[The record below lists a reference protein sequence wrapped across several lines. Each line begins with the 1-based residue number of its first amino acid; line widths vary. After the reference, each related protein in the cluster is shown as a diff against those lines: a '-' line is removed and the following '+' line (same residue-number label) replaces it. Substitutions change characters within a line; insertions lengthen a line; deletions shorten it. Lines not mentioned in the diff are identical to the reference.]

1 MKTITVIG
9 TCMLIL
15 CFAATGMS
23 FAAEQGSG
31 AKSDVK
37 KEAPSGLDKSKAPA
51 EQEKQDY
58 IKQMENTLDDVSKKI
73 NELKDKAQSATGDAR
88 SKIESTIATLKTQQ
102 EAAGKKLQELRSSTG
117 AAWGEMKTGMSKAV
131 EELHK
136 AYDDAAK
143 HFK

>member
-9 TCMLIL
+9 TFLLIL
-15 CFAATGMS
+15 CFAAAGMS
-23 FAAEQGSG
+23 FAAEKGD
-31 AKSDVK
+31 ATKMDVK
-37 KEAPSGLDKSKAPA
+37 PEAPSGLDKPKPTAD
-51 EQEKQDY
+51 QEKQDY
-58 IKQMENTLDDVSKKI
+58 IKQIETTLDDVSKKI

-88 SKIESTIATLKTQQ
+88 AKIESTIATLKVQQ

-131 EELHK
+131 DELHK
-136 AYDDAAK
+136 AYEDAAK

>member
-15 CFAATGMS
+15 CFAAAGMS
-23 FAAEQGSG
+23 FAAEKGD
-31 AKSDVK
+31 AVK
-37 KEAPSGLDKSKAPA
+37 KEAPSGVDKSKAPA

-88 SKIESTIATLKTQQ
+88 TKIDSAITTLKAQQ
-102 EAAGKKLQELRSSTG
+102 ESAGKKLDELRSSTG
-117 AAWGEMKTGMSKAV
+117 AAWGEMKTGLSKAV
-131 EELHK
+131 DDLSK
-136 AYDDAAK
+136 AYNDAAK

>member
-9 TCMLIL
+9 TSLLIL
-15 CFAATGMS
+15 CFAAAGMS
-23 FAAEQGSG
+23 FAAEKGD
-31 AKSDVK
+31 ATKMDVK
-37 KEAPSGLDKSKAPA
+37 PEAPSGLDKSKAPA

-73 NELKDKAQSATGDAR
+73 NELKDKAQTATGDAR
-88 SKIESTIATLKTQQ
+88 TKIESTIATLKTQQ

-131 EELHK
+131 DELHK

>member
-9 TCMLIL
+9 TFLLIL
-15 CFAATGMS
+15 CFAAAGMS
-23 FAAEQGSG
+23 FAAEKGDP
-31 AKSDVK
+31 AKMDVK
-37 KEAPSGLDKSKAPA
+37 SEAPAGLDKPKPSA

-58 IKQMENTLDDVSKKI
+58 IKQIENTLDDVSKKI
-73 NELKDKAQSATGDAR
+73 SELKDKAQSATGEAR
-88 SKIESTIATLKTQQ
+88 AKIESTIATLKTQQ

-131 EELHK
+131 DELHK